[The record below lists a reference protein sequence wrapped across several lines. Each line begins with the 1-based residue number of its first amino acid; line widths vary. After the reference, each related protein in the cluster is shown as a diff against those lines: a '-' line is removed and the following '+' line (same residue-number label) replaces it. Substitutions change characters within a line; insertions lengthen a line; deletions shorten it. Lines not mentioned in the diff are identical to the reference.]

1 MTDAALLSKP
11 TEYLASESNNN
22 NNNLNFSPDSS
33 SSEDEGSRAAT
44 IYHHHKSNVTALT
57 LPEPLRASNED
68 IDKQAAI
75 AANVLSNAALS
86 HKLNSGIMYRDYIS
100 DSSDLN
106 SETSSLFEDGG
117 HHHQFRQSTGELTLI
132 SKAVSIDTH
141 TSDTPG
147 SSAIV
152 PAERNPVSDL
162 LRSPSS
168 VTSTEG
174 EDSPA
179 VAVAKIKSKRHSV
192 PDLAMSEYY
201 SSTVAP
207 GESISRKSIK
217 NTKLVVSTSAASVSR
232 HPKKTATAAVTAVTT
247 SNDSISSHQPLQAVA
262 SNEGPPPP
270 PSPTSH
276 SALKKNA
283 THYDHKIISDHST
296 AQLPNSEQK
305 EPYGVDL
312 TNTAI
317 SNNHSYDNQQ
327 NRFITMEEEMESTD
341 ELFMSADDQQ
351 SIESNKLPHNMSMV
365 DLTHQQET
373 TKKNEIRSL
382 EQRRSI
388 KRLNAVKELME
399 TEETYSRDLG
409 ILCTHF
415 LAIIKEAP
423 CITAEESDILVR
435 NSMEILGFQE
445 KFTEALIEAH
455 GDEEEEKNGIFY
467 KGNLKNIASC
477 FVAWAPKFDIYLD
490 YCVRQDHAVSVYNE
504 LLQTNVE
511 FTNLIERLHTFH
523 RVSFGFSRLKFD
535 DYLIIPFQ
543 RIFRYRLLL
552 QSITKAT
559 QKDSE
564 EYQILSEAQNTIHS
578 IATKINNEK
587 SKMEAKR
594 KTALF
599 LSRLDSDWC
608 LPKRWFSTLGIC
620 TLIGTLEVRCKGDS
634 KAKRI
639 GCALFNHYMIMAKAK
654 KHKQYEPRYWF
665 PLRKFDIENKPTVEG
680 EMLKMSRVQH
690 KFLTENALGSMTYS
704 WSLYNDEHSLE
715 LSAICEMEKQIWMD
729 ALSTAIKE
737 SKELYSNSFD
747 SNEYLLEQLFVSS
760 FDQYAQPKLTQD
772 RAIEVSSTMDIPVH
786 FPIPN
791 GSTSFSQSAIF
802 NKPSKSD
809 NRASHP
815 VFSTQEFPMLDLTN
829 ASNGTVLGA
838 TSPGLQ
844 SQSSISD
851 LREFFTNSVVSE
863 KWTQRKFNQYHTRC
877 KSVDT
882 KFDDVCTT
890 PILTARANSMSRNG
904 SSKHRKPF
912 SNANLYPSS
921 IISLTKPTEK
931 EASQD
936 ATTVSP
942 IFYSPSTTFSESCPS
957 GNSSRRPSLSQNRLN
972 GNTDSII
979 FRLAQRNSSINSAK
993 SSVYDSEQHHH
1004 HNHHHHLQQQ
1014 QQQLKSSTFNST
1026 PSLSASSSST
1036 AKTAGLLQP
1045 SASSLS
1051 LSSARPARFFGKMV
1065 EKLGQIGTPGR
1076 RRNHLMNSSK
1086 SSLPPTLQQM
1096 NKGGKDEKNA
1106 FFADTP
1112 STTKK
1117 KV

>member
-1 MTDAALLSKP
+1 MTDAALLSKS
-11 TEYLASESNNN
+11 TEYLASESKSSV
-22 NNNLNFSPDSS
+22 NFSPETS
-33 SSEDEGSRAAT
+33 SSEDEDSRTTT
-44 IYHHHKSNVTALT
+44 IYHHRKSNVTALT
-57 LPEPLRASNED
+57 LPEPLRASSED

-75 AANVLSNAALS
+75 AANALSSAALS

-141 TSDTPG
+141 TSETPG

-179 VAVAKIKSKRHSV
+179 VAVAKIKNKRHSV

-201 SSTVAP
+201 SSTAAP
-207 GESISRKSIK
+207 VEGISRKSIK
-217 NTKLVVSTSAASVSR
+217 NKQAVSTSIASVSR
-232 HPKKTATAAVTAVTT
+232 HQKKTAATT
-247 SNDSISSHQPLQAVA
+247 STDSIPSHQPQQAVA
-262 SNEGPPPP
+262 SNDEPPPP
-270 PSPTSH
+270 PSPTSYE
-276 SALKKNA
+276 ALKKNA
-283 THYDHKIISDHST
+283 VHYDHKIISDLSP
-296 AQLPNSEQK
+296 AQLLPSSEQK
-305 EPYGVDL
+305 EPTGVDL
-312 TNTAI
+312 TANTAI
-317 SNNHSYDNQQ
+317 ANNHSRDSPP
-327 NRFITMEEEMESTD
+327 RFITMEEEMESTD
-341 ELFMSADDQQ
+341 ELFMSADDQE
-351 SIESNKLPHNMSMV
+351 SIESNKPPHNRSMV

-373 TKKNEIRSL
+373 TKKNEITSL

-423 CITAEESDILVR
+423 CITSEESDILVR

-477 FVAWAPKFDIYLD
+477 FVAWAPKFEIYLD

-504 LLQTNVE
+504 LLQTNVD
-511 FTNLIERLHTFH
+511 FANLIERLHTFH

-564 EYQILSEAQNTIHS
+564 EYQILSEAQNTIHG

-608 LPKRWFSTLGIC
+608 LPKRWFSTLGVC

-665 PLRKFDIENKPTVEG
+665 PLRKFDLENRPTAE
-680 EMLKMSRVQH
+680 
-690 KFLTENALGSMTYS
+690 GSMTFS
-704 WSLYNDEHSLE
+704 WLLYNDEHSLE
-715 LSAICEMEKQIWMD
+715 MSAICETEKQIWME
-729 ALSTAIKE
+729 ALSTAVRE
-737 SKELYSNSFD
+737 SKELYSSSVD

-760 FDQYAQPKLTQD
+760 FDQHAQPKPAQD
-772 RAIEVSSTMDIPVH
+772 RAIEATTYSDTPVH
-786 FPIPN
+786 FPIPS

-802 NKPSKSD
+802 NKPSKSS

-815 VFSTQEFPMLDLTN
+815 VFSTQEFSVLDLSS
-829 ASNGTVLGA
+829 ASNGNA
-838 TSPGLQ
+838 TSPGLR

-904 SSKHRKPF
+904 SSKRRKPF
-912 SNANLYPSS
+912 ANANLHPAS
-921 IISLTKPTEK
+921 IISLARPSER
-931 EASQD
+931 EASLD
-936 ATTVSP
+936 ALTASP

-972 GNTDSII
+972 GGTTDSMI
-979 FRLAQRNSSINSAK
+979 FRLAQRNSSVNSAK
-993 SSVYDSEQHHH
+993 SSICGSEHQY
-1004 HNHHHHLQQQ
+1004 QQQ
-1014 QQQLKSSTFNST
+1014 QRQQQKQQLKNSISNST
-1026 PSLSASSSST
+1026 LSLSASSSST

-1045 SASSLS
+1045 SSSTLS
-1051 LSSARPARFFGKMV
+1051 LSSARPVRFFGKMV

-1086 SSLPPTLQQM
+1086 SSLPSILPQGD
-1096 NKGGKDEKNA
+1096 KSDV
-1106 FFADTP
+1106 FAATP
-1112 STTKK
+1112 STPKK
-1117 KV
+1117 KFFPHFLHHRHSKK

>member
-1 MTDAALLSKP
+1 MTDAALLSTSTK
-11 TEYLASESNNN
+11 YLASESNSSI
-22 NNNLNFSPDSS
+22 NFTAESS
-33 SSEDEGSRAAT
+33 SDEDEDITTTAT
-44 IYHHHKSNVTALT
+44 TTKSSTTMYHHHKSNVTALT

-75 AANVLSNAALS
+75 AANALS
-86 HKLNSGIMYRDYIS
+86 SAASNHKLNSGILYRDYIS
-100 DSSDLN
+100 DSSDIN
-106 SETSSLFEDGG
+106 SETSSMFEDGG
-117 HHHQFRQSTGELTLI
+117 HHHQFRQSTGDLTLI
-132 SKAVSIDTH
+132 SKAVSADTY
-141 TSDTPG
+141 TSETPG

-168 VTSTEG
+168 VTSTDG
-174 EDSPA
+174 EDSPS

-201 SSTVAP
+201 SSSTIATATITA
-207 GESISRKSIK
+207 STANTITRKSIK
-217 NTKLVVSTSAASVSR
+217 KKLAVSTSIASMSHHRKQVA
-232 HPKKTATAAVTAVTT
+232 TATSTT
-247 SNDSISSHQPLQAVA
+247 STDSIPLHPPPQQVIA
-262 SNEGPPPP
+262 SDEEPPPP
-270 PSPTSH
+270 PPTSH
-276 SALKKNA
+276 WALKKN
-283 THYDHKIISDHST
+283 TVHYDYKIIPDHPSLQQHQ
-296 AQLPNSEQK
+296 QLQVERSEQR
-305 EPYGVDL
+305 EPTVLDM
-312 TNTAI
+312 NTTAAI
-317 SNNHSYDNQQ
+317 PNGQQ
-327 NRFITMEEEMESTD
+327 PRFITMEEELESAED
-341 ELFMSADDQQ
+341 LFMSADDQE
-351 SIESNKLPHNMSMV
+351 SIELNKPHNMSMI
-365 DLTHQQET
+365 DLTQQQRQET

-388 KRLNAVKELME
+388 KRLNAVKELMD

-415 LAIIKEAP
+415 LAIIKEAS

-435 NSMEILGFQE
+435 NSMQILVFQE

-467 KGNLKNIASC
+467 KGNLKNIAQC
-477 FVAWAPKFDIYLD
+477 FVEWAPKFEIYLD
-490 YCVRQDHAVSVYNE
+490 YCVRQDHAVTVYNE

-511 FTNLIERLHTFH
+511 FANLIERLHTFH

-564 EYQILSEAQNTIHS
+564 EYEILSEAQNTIHC
-578 IATKINNEK
+578 IASKINNEK

-608 LPKRWFSTLGIC
+608 LPKRWFSTLGVC

-665 PLRKFDIENKPTVEG
+665 PLRKFEIENIPNSEG
-680 EMLKMSRVQH
+680 SITCSWLLRSD
-690 KFLTENALGSMTYS
+690 ENT
-704 WSLYNDEHSLE
+704 LE
-715 LSAICEMEKQIWMD
+715 LSAICELEKHIWME
-729 ALSTAIKE
+729 ALATAIKE
-737 SKELYSNSFD
+737 SKALYSSSVD

-760 FDQYAQPKLTQD
+760 FDQYAQPKQHLD
-772 RAIEVSSTMDIPVH
+772 KAIDASSTYNDTPVH
-786 FPIPN
+786 FPMPN

-802 NKPSKSD
+802 NKPSKSS

-815 VFSTQEFPMLDLTN
+815 VFSTQEFSVLDLSN
-829 ASNGTVLGA
+829 ASGIDA
-838 TSPGLQ
+838 ASPGLR

-890 PILTARANSMSRNG
+890 PILTARANSMTRHGSAKRSR
-904 SSKHRKPF
+904 KALP
-912 SNANLYPSS
+912 NANLYPSS
-921 IISLTKPTEK
+921 AVSLTRPVVEQRDYN
-931 EASQD
+931 SD
-936 ATTVSP
+936 ATTISP
-942 IFYSPSTTFSESCPS
+942 IFYSPSTTFSESCAS
-957 GNSSRRPSLSQNRLN
+957 ENSSRRPSMSQNRPN
-972 GNTDSII
+972 NSRDSMI
-979 FRLAQRNSSINSAK
+979 FKLAQRNSSIR
-993 SSVYDSEQHHH
+993 SVQS
-1004 HNHHHHLQQQ
+1004 HLAATGSDMDHCNT
-1014 QQQLKSSTFNST
+1014 LNNPT
-1026 PSLSASSSST
+1026 PSLTSTSSI
-1036 AKTAGLLQP
+1036 AVTAGLLQP
-1045 SASSLS
+1045 SSSTSTLS
-1051 LSSARPARFFGKMV
+1051 SSARPVRFFGKMV
-1065 EKLGQIGTPGR
+1065 EKLGQIGTPGK
-1076 RRNHLMNSSK
+1076 RRNQFMANSGSK
-1086 SSLPPTLQQM
+1086 SSLSSKPPTLSQQQATI
-1096 NKGGKDEKNA
+1096 GDPTA
-1106 FFADTP
+1106 TP
-1112 STTKK
+1112 STGKK
-1117 KV
+1117 KFFPHFLQHRHSKK

>member
-1 MTDAALLSKP
+1 MTDAALLRTS
-11 TEYLASESNNN
+11 TEYLASESNNSI
-22 NNNLNFSPDSS
+22 NFSAESS
-33 SSEDEGSRAAT
+33 SDEGEDVITTAT
-44 IYHHHKSNVTALT
+44 TTKSIYHHHKASVTALT

-68 IDKQAAI
+68 IDKQAAL
-75 AANVLSNAALS
+75 AANALSNAALS

-100 DSSDLN
+100 DSSDIN
-106 SETSSLFEDGG
+106 SETSSLFED
-117 HHHQFRQSTGELTLI
+117 HHPFGQSTGDLTLI

-152 PAERNPVSDL
+152 PAERNPVSGL

-168 VTSTEG
+168 VTSTDG

-192 PDLAMSEYY
+192 PGLATSEYY
-201 SSTVAP
+201 SSSSSSSAITA
-207 GESISRKSIK
+207 STADAITRKSIK
-217 NTKLVVSTSAASVSR
+217 KKLAVSTSIASMSR
-232 HPKKTATAAVTAVTT
+232 HRKQVTTAAATT
-247 SNDSISSHQPLQAVA
+247 STDSTPSDSTPQRAIV
-262 SNEGPPPP
+262 SNEEPSPP

-283 THYDHKIISDHST
+283 VHYDHKIIPDHPSL
-296 AQLPNSEQK
+296 QQRSE
-305 EPYGVDL
+305 EPREPTVLDVNA
-312 TNTAI
+312 TTAI
-317 SNNHSYDNQQ
+317 PNRQQ
-327 NRFITMEEEMESTD
+327 PRFITMEEELDSAD
-341 ELFMSADDQQ
+341 DLFMSTDDQE
-351 SIESNKLPHNMSMV
+351 SIELNKPHNMSMM
-365 DLTHQQET
+365 DLSQQQQQQRQET

-415 LAIIKEAP
+415 LAIIKEAS
-423 CITAEESDILVR
+423 CITPEESDILVR
-435 NSMEILGFQE
+435 NSMEILVFQE

-467 KGNLKNIASC
+467 KGNLKNIAQC
-477 FVAWAPKFDIYLD
+477 FVEWAPKFEIYLD

-511 FTNLIERLHTFH
+511 FANLIERLHTFH

-564 EYQILSEAQNTIHS
+564 EYEILSEAQNTIHD

-608 LPKRWFSTLGIC
+608 LPKRWFSTLGVC

-665 PLRKFDIENKPTVEG
+665 PLRKFEIENIPNAEG
-680 EMLKMSRVQH
+680 SITCSWLLRSD
-690 KFLTENALGSMTYS
+690 ENT
-704 WSLYNDEHSLE
+704 LE
-715 LSAICEMEKQIWMD
+715 LSAMCELEKHIWME
-729 ALSTAIKE
+729 ALATAIKE
-737 SKELYSNSFD
+737 SKALYSSSVD

-760 FDQYAQPKLTQD
+760 FDQYAQPKQYQD
-772 RAIEVSSTMDIPVH
+772 KAIDASSTYNDTPLH
-786 FPIPN
+786 FPMPN

-802 NKPSKSD
+802 NKPSKSI

-815 VFSTQEFPMLDLTN
+815 VFSTQEFSVLGHFN
-829 ASNGTVLGA
+829 ASGGGDTGA
-838 TSPGLQ
+838 AASPGLR

-890 PILTARANSMSRNG
+890 PILTARANSMTRHGSAKHSR
-904 SSKHRKPF
+904 KAFP
-912 SNANLYPSS
+912 NANLHPSS
-921 IISLTKPTEK
+921 AISLTRPINDQRDNN
-931 EASQD
+931 SD
-936 ATTVSP
+936 ANTISP
-942 IFYSPSTTFSESCPS
+942 IFHSPSTTFSESCTS
-957 GNSSRRPSLSQNRLN
+957 GNSSRRPSMSQNRPSN
-972 GNTDSII
+972 SRDSMI
-979 FRLAQRNSSINSAK
+979 FKLAQRNSSTR
-993 SSVYDSEQHHH
+993 SVQS
-1004 HNHHHHLQQQ
+1004 NHAAATDLDQPTHA
-1014 QQQLKSSTFNST
+1014 T
-1026 PSLSASSSST
+1026 PSFTST
-1036 AKTAGLLQP
+1036 TVVTAGLLQP
-1045 SASSLS
+1045 ASSTS
-1051 LSSARPARFFGKMV
+1051 TLSSSTRPARFFGRMV
-1065 EKLGQIGTPGR
+1065 EKLGQIGTPGK
-1076 RRNHLMNSSK
+1076 RRNQFMSNSDSK
-1086 SSLPPTLQQM
+1086 SKPPTLLQQEQLV
-1096 NKGGKDEKNA
+1096 GDPTT
-1106 FFADTP
+1106 TP
-1112 STTKK
+1112 STHKK
-1117 KV
+1117 KFFPHFLQHRHSKK

>member
-1 MTDAALLSKP
+1 MTDAALISKS
-11 TEYLASESNNN
+11 TEYLASESNNSI
-22 NNNLNFSPDSS
+22 NFSAESS
-33 SSEDEGSRAAT
+33 SDEDQDTTTTTKSST
-44 IYHHHKSNVTALT
+44 TMYHHHKSNVTALT

-68 IDKQAAI
+68 IDKQAAL
-75 AANVLSNAALS
+75 AASALSNAALS
-86 HKLNSGIMYRDYIS
+86 HKLSSGIMYRDYIS
-100 DSSDLN
+100 DSSDIN

-117 HHHQFRQSTGELTLI
+117 HHHQFRQSTGDLTLI
-132 SKAVSIDTH
+132 SKAVSIDAH

-168 VTSTEG
+168 VTSTD

-201 SSTVAP
+201 SSSSSLSVTA
-207 GESISRKSIK
+207 STADAMMRKSIK
-217 NTKLVVSTSAASVSR
+217 KKLAVSTSIASMSHYKNQAA
-232 HPKKTATAAVTAVTT
+232 TT
-247 SNDSISSHQPLQAVA
+247 STDSIASHPPPQRAIA
-262 SNEGPPPP
+262 SNEDPPPP

-283 THYDHKIISDHST
+283 VHYDYKIIPDPPSQQQL
-296 AQLPNSEQK
+296 AQSEQK
-305 EPYGVDL
+305 EPTALDV
-312 TNTAI
+312 NTMTTMP
-317 SNNHSYDNQQ
+317 NGQQ
-327 NRFITMEEEMESTD
+327 QQPRFITMEEELESAED
-341 ELFMSADDQQ
+341 LFLSADDQE
-351 SIESNKLPHNMSMV
+351 SIELNKPHNMSMV
-365 DLTHQQET
+365 DLTELRQET
-373 TKKNEIRSL
+373 TKKNEIRTL

-415 LAIIKEAP
+415 LAIIKEAS
-423 CITAEESDILVR
+423 CITPEESDILVR
-435 NSMEILGFQE
+435 NSMQILAFQE

-467 KGNLKNIASC
+467 KGNLKNIAQC
-477 FVAWAPKFDIYLD
+477 FVEWAPKFEIYLD

-511 FTNLIERLHTFH
+511 FANLIERLHTFH

-564 EYQILSEAQNTIHS
+564 EYEILSEAQNTIHG
-578 IATKINNEK
+578 IASKINNEK

-608 LPKRWFSTLGIC
+608 LPKRWFSTLGVC

-665 PLRKFDIENKPTVEG
+665 PLRKFEIENIPNAEG
-680 EMLKMSRVQH
+680 SITCSWLLRSD
-690 KFLTENALGSMTYS
+690 ENT
-704 WSLYNDEHSLE
+704 LE
-715 LSAICEMEKQIWMD
+715 LSAICELEKQIWMD

-737 SKELYSNSFD
+737 SKRLYSSSVD

-760 FDQYAQPKLTQD
+760 FDQYAPQKPYQEK
-772 RAIEVSSTMDIPVH
+772 AIDASSTYNETPVH
-786 FPIPN
+786 FPMPN

-802 NKPSKSD
+802 NKPSKSN

-815 VFSTQEFPMLDLTN
+815 VFSTQEFSVLDL
-829 ASNGTVLGA
+829 SNVSDAGA
-838 TSPGLQ
+838 VSPGLR
-844 SQSSISD
+844 SQSSIND
-851 LREFFTNSVVSE
+851 LREFFTSSVVSE

-890 PILTARANSMSRNG
+890 PILTARANSMTRNRSAKRG
-904 SSKHRKPF
+904 KKTFP
-912 SNANLYPSS
+912 NANLHPSS
-921 IISLTKPTEK
+921 VISLTKPFNERDNNSDTN
-931 EASQD
+931 
-936 ATTVSP
+936 TISP
-942 IFYSPSTTFSESCPS
+942 VFYSPSTTFSESCAS
-957 GNSSRRPSLSQNRLN
+957 GNSSRRPSISLN
-972 GNTDSII
+972 GPNSSNRDSMI
-979 FRLAQRNSSINSAK
+979 FKLAQRNSSIR
-993 SSVYDSEQHHH
+993 SVQSNIAGSDLDQSITLV
-1004 HNHHHHLQQQ
+1004 NP
-1014 QQQLKSSTFNST
+1014 T
-1026 PSLSASSSST
+1026 PSSSFTSASSIT
-1036 AKTAGLLQP
+1036 KTAGLLPP
-1045 SASSLS
+1045 SSSTSNLS
-1051 LSSARPARFFGKMV
+1051 SSARPVRFFGKMV
-1065 EKLGQIGTPGR
+1065 EKLGQIGTPGK
-1076 RRNHLMNSSK
+1076 RRNQFVSSSNSSK
-1086 SSLPPTLQQM
+1086 LTLSSKPPTLLQQQQQQQHTI
-1096 NKGGKDEKNA
+1096 GDPTA
-1106 FFADTP
+1106 TP
-1112 STTKK
+1112 NTIKK
-1117 KV
+1117 KFFPHFLQHRHSKK

>member
-1 MTDAALLSKP
+1 MTDAALLSTV
-11 TEYLASESNNN
+11 TEYLASESSNSI
-22 NNNLNFSPDSS
+22 NFTAESS
-33 SSEDEGSRAAT
+33 SDEDEDVTTTAAT
-44 IYHHHKSNVTALT
+44 TKSSTTMYHHHKSNVTALT

-75 AANVLSNAALS
+75 AANALSNAALS

-100 DSSDLN
+100 DSSDIN

-117 HHHQFRQSTGELTLI
+117 HHHQFRQST
-132 SKAVSIDTH
+132 
-141 TSDTPG
+141 DTPG

-192 PDLAMSEYY
+192 PDLAMSDQRDHH
-201 SSTVAP
+201 
-207 GESISRKSIK
+207 SINSRRHH
-217 NTKLVVSTSAASVSR
+217 TKIHKKKLAVSTSIASMSR
-232 HPKKTATAAVTAVTT
+232 HRKQVATATATT
-247 SNDSISSHQPLQAVA
+247 STDSIPSHSPPQRVVA
-262 SNEGPPPP
+262 SNEEPPPP
-270 PSPTSH
+270 PSPSSH
-276 SALKKNA
+276 SALKKN
-283 THYDHKIISDHST
+283 TVHYDRKIIPDHPSLQQ
-296 AQLPNSEQK
+296 QLAERSEQR
-305 EPYGVDL
+305 EPTMLDVGS
-312 TNTAI
+312 TTAI
-317 SNNHSYDNQQ
+317 PNGQHP
-327 NRFITMEEEMESTD
+327 RFITMEEELESTED
-341 ELFMSADDQQ
+341 LFMSADDQE
-351 SIESNKLPHNMSMV
+351 SIELNKPHNMSMV
-365 DLTHQQET
+365 DLTQQQQRQET

-415 LAIIKEAP
+415 LAIIKEAS
-423 CITAEESDILVR
+423 CITPEESDILVR
-435 NSMEILGFQE
+435 NSMQILVFQE

-467 KGNLKNIASC
+467 KGNLKNIAQC
-477 FVAWAPKFDIYLD
+477 FVEWAPRFEIYLD

-511 FTNLIERLHTFH
+511 FANLIERLHTFH

-564 EYQILSEAQNTIHS
+564 EYEILSEAQNTIHG
-578 IATKINNEK
+578 IASKINNEK

-608 LPKRWFSTLGIC
+608 LPKRWFSTLGVC

-665 PLRKFDIENKPTVEG
+665 PLRKFEIENIPNAEG
-680 EMLKMSRVQH
+680 SITCSWLLRSD
-690 KFLTENALGSMTYS
+690 ENT
-704 WSLYNDEHSLE
+704 LE
-715 LSAICEMEKQIWMD
+715 LSAICELEKHIWME
-729 ALSTAIKE
+729 ALATAIRE
-737 SKELYSNSFD
+737 SKALYSSSVD

-760 FDQYAQPKLTQD
+760 FDQHAQPKQYQD
-772 RAIEVSSTMDIPVH
+772 KAIDASSICNDTPVH
-786 FPIPN
+786 FPMPN

-802 NKPSKSD
+802 NKPSKSS

-815 VFSTQEFPMLDLTN
+815 VFSTQEFSVLDL
-829 ASNGTVLGA
+829 SNVSGSGA
-838 TSPGLQ
+838 ASPGLR

-890 PILTARANSMSRNG
+890 PILTARANSMTRHGSAKRSR
-904 SSKHRKPF
+904 KAFP
-912 SNANLYPSS
+912 NANLHPSS
-921 IISLTKPTEK
+921 VISLARPANEQRDN
-931 EASQD
+931 SSD
-936 ATTVSP
+936 ANTISP
-942 IFYSPSTTFSESCPS
+942 IFYSPSTTFSESCAS
-957 GNSSRRPSLSQNRLN
+957 ANSSRRPSMSQNRPN
-972 GNTDSII
+972 NSRDSMI
-979 FRLAQRNSSINSAK
+979 FKLAQRNSSVR
-993 SSVYDSEQHHH
+993 SVQSNIDLDQPSTL
-1004 HNHHHHLQQQ
+1004 HNP
-1014 QQQLKSSTFNST
+1014 T
-1026 PSLSASSSST
+1026 PSLTST
-1036 AKTAGLLQP
+1036 AVTAGLLQP
-1045 SASSLS
+1045 SSSTSTLS
-1051 LSSARPARFFGKMV
+1051 SSARPVRFFGKMV
-1065 EKLGQIGTPGR
+1065 EKLGQIGTPGK
-1076 RRNHLMNSSK
+1076 RRNQFMSNSGSK
-1086 SSLPPTLQQM
+1086 SSLSSKPPALLQQHQAAI
-1096 NKGGKDEKNA
+1096 GDPTA
-1106 FFADTP
+1106 TP
-1112 STTKK
+1112 STSKK
-1117 KV
+1117 KVNFMTHLHICLFTHTKWL